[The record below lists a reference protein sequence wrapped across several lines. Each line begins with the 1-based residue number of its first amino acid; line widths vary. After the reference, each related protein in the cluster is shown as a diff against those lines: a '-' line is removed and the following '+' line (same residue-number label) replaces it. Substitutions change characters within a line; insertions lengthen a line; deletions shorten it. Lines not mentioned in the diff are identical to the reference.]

1 MKSINQKVHLTI
13 SIILIFSVLIIS
25 PLQFAQAGTISFTCT
40 ADLYTNNAGI
50 GQTAN
55 YILTITNTGSAKMG
69 SANVS
74 IPAGYTNLLTSS
86 LQVSDA
92 PEGQIWTASLL
103 SLPTETQEGA
113 IQIDGSAQGLTTGQA
128 ITISFTADNPRT
140 VSDYRWVVCANQNTG
155 TGGHDYD
162 VYVITFYQT
171 ITPALITKLS
181 CNPNTAIKAGEAI
194 FATAQ
199 LIGTTPTA
207 TGTVTYTF
215 YAGTYPS
222 GFAVEQ
228 SSVAVNSGSLPEIGA
243 SLAAQPITAGSY
255 YFLATYSGDVNN
267 PSAQGTPNAFTVTP
281 NTVIKFVF
289 ADLPSSQIA
298 GEQFTIT
305 VTAQD
310 IYGNTVTDYNN
321 PVTFSSS
328 DSQAVLP
335 ADGPLTNGVGT
346 VTLTLQTPGQQTLTA
361 KDKITPTITGT
372 TSIYITPAGLTTII
386 INPKSATIETG
397 QTQDFSIQAYDQY
410 GNSLGDVTAMTTLVA
425 PGTTVNGNSV
435 TANLQVSYIITAQYN
450 GKTDTA
456 TLIVNPPTQDPTPT
470 PSPTPTPTVNPTPIP
485 PTPTPTP
492 TSSPT
497 PTTTPEPTTTP
508 TPTPQPTIT
517 PTPTPEPTIP
527 PTPTP
532 TPQPTI
538 TNHTPTI
545 QQLHPLNSNPN

>member
-13 SIILIFSVLIIS
+13 SVILIFSVLIIS

-74 IPAGYTNLLTSS
+74 IPTGYTNLLTSS
-86 LQVSDA
+86 LQISNA

-103 SLPTETQEGA
+103 SLPTETQEGV
-113 IQIDGSAQGLTTGQA
+113 IQIVGSAQGLTTGQA
-128 ITISFTADNPRT
+128 ITISFTVNNPKT

-181 CNPNTAIKAGEAI
+181 CYPNTAIKAGEAI

-215 YAGTYPS
+215 YAGNYPS
-222 GFAVEQ
+222 GFALEQ

-255 YFLATYSGDVNN
+255 YFLATYSGDANN
-267 PSAQGTPNAFTVTP
+267 PGAQATPNTFTVTP
-281 NTVIKFVF
+281 NTVSKFVF

-305 VTAQD
+305 ITAQD
-310 IYGNTVTDYNN
+310 IYGNTVTDYNGA
-321 PVTFSSS
+321 VTFSSS
-328 DSQAVLP
+328 DNQAILP
-335 ADGPLTNGVGT
+335 ADSPLTNGVGS
-346 VTLTLQTPGQQTLTA
+346 VTLTLQTAGQQTLTA
-361 KDKITPTITGT
+361 KDKTSPTITGT
-372 TSIYITPAGLTTII
+372 TSIYITPAGTTSII
-386 INPKSATIETG
+386 ITPKSATILVG
-397 QTQDFSIQAYDQY
+397 QTQNFSVQAYDQY
-410 GNSLGDVTAMTTLVA
+410 GNSLGDITAMTTFVA
-425 PGTTVNGNSV
+425 PGTSVTGNSI
-435 TANLQVSYIITAQYN
+435 TANTQGSYTITAQYN
-450 GKTDTA
+450 GNSDTA
-456 TLIVNPPTQDPTPT
+456 TLIVNPIEPSPT
-470 PSPTPTPTVNPTPIP
+470 PSPGDAPSRSTLP
-485 PTPTPTP
+485 
-492 TSSPT
+492 
-497 PTTTPEPTTTP
+497 
-508 TPTPQPTIT
+508 
-517 PTPTPEPTIP
+517 
-527 PTPTP
+527 
-532 TPQPTI
+532 
-538 TNHTPTI
+538 
-545 QQLHPLNSNPN
+545 